1 MDDMT
6 DLMAGDA
13 ILWRRLEAF
22 AESRLSPDLTTSSR
36 LRARVLAVAHR
47 QAGLAR
53 ADAGLTV
60 LSGPAATTGTPLL
73 AARAQELLSAAGH
86 RRRRRLQRVT
96 GVVVAASLAAVLAV
110 GGVLAARPAGLLYDA
125 RVWAET
131 LTLPSDPSERALA
144 ELGRLEQ
151 RLREAAEANRSGDA
165 VGVAAALEA
174 YASILDQASA
184 AAILAGDAIATA
196 VIQTGVGRN
205 LEVLRGLVDRV
216 PHDASTAI
224 WRALDAAIARSA
236 ATVDRIDASRPGG
249 DGNGAGS
256 GQPAADPAP
265 AATKSPTAKP
275 TPGSTP
281 EPTPRAKPNDLAT
294 PKPTK
299 TPGGVPPPPADDDQG
314 GSSPTSP
321 PNPRGGPPNQG
332 GPPN

>member
-47 QAGLAR
+47 HADLAR

-86 RRRRRLQRVT
+86 RRRRGLQRVV

-125 RVWAET
+125 RIWAET
-131 LTLPSDPSERALA
+131 LTLPSDPSERAVA

-151 RLREAAEANRSGDA
+151 RLREATEASRSGDA
-165 VGVAAALEA
+165 AGAIAALEA
-174 YASILDQASA
+174 YQSILDQASA
-184 AAILAGDAIATA
+184 AAILAGDDVATA

-216 PHDASTAI
+216 PEQASTAI
-224 WRALDAAIARSA
+224 SRALDAAIARSA

-249 DGNGAGS
+249 SDGSGAGP
-256 GQPAADPAP
+256 GQPAADPTP
-265 AATKSPTAKP
+265 RATKSPTSKP
-275 TPGSTP
+275 TPD
-281 EPTPRAKPNDLAT
+281 PTPRAKPTDEAT

-299 TPGGVPPPPADDDQG
+299 TPGGPPPPADDDQG
-314 GSSPTSP
+314 GSQPTNSPK
-321 PNPRGGPPNQG
+321 PRGGPPNQG
-332 GPPN
+332 PSN